1 MRLFIT
7 GASGYVGSVVTEK
20 AVRQGHEVVG
30 LARSDKSAD
39 KVRGLGAMPCRA
51 SLEDTAALAKAAQA
65 ADAVLHL
72 GFIHEFDRPYVE
84 LLGTDIAAI
93 RAMGAALD
101 GSGKTLIST
110 SGTSVV
116 EPANGAETDEA
127 SPLASSPLRR
137 RGEAEQE
144 TTGLAARGVRAMV
157 VRLAPYVYGRGGSY
171 FLPINLLA
179 AARNGF
185 ALHVGDGSVMTS
197 AGDVD
202 ATADLYLL
210 ALQKGAAG
218 AVYNCTTEI
227 DVRIKDMAQAIASA
241 LGVGTR
247 SVTFEQAGELLGPA
261 TAQFLMRDKTNE
273 TYGAWTAQFLTAENR
288 ASSGKARRELGW
300 QPQPQFPLCE
310 DIVRGS
316 YREMAEELKAQARGH
331 GRPDRAVQ

>member
-30 LARSDKSAD
+30 LVRSDKGAD
-39 KVRGLGAMPCRA
+39 KVRALGAIPCRG
-51 SLEDTAALAKAAQA
+51 SLEDTAVLAKAARA

-72 GFIHEFDRPYVE
+72 AFVHEFDRPYAE

-93 RAMGAALD
+93 RAMGAALE
-101 GSGKTLIST
+101 GSGKVFIST

-116 EPANGAETDEA
+116 EPANGAETDET
-127 SPLASSPLRR
+127 SPLANNPLRR

-144 TTGLAARGVRAMV
+144 TTGLAVRGVRAMV
-157 VRLAPYVYGRGGSY
+157 IRLAPYVYGRGGSS
-171 FLPINLLA
+171 FLPINMLA
-179 AARNGF
+179 AARHGF
-185 ALHVGDGSVMTS
+185 ALYVGDGSVMTS

-202 ATADLYLL
+202 ATADLYLR

-218 AVYNCTTEI
+218 AVYNCTTETDI
-227 DVRIKDMAQAIASA
+227 RIRDMAQAIATA

-247 SVTFEQAGELLGPA
+247 SVTFEEAGELLGSA

-273 TYGAWTAQFLTAENR
+273 MYGAWTAQFLIAENR
-288 ASSGKARRELGW
+288 AASGKAKRELGW
-300 QPQPQFPLCE
+300 QPHPQFPFCD

-316 YREMAEELKAQARGH
+316 YRTMAAELKAQAARS
-331 GRPDRAVQ
+331 RS